1 MDLQQKSARER
12 VAEAGVNPINKL
24 GLAKSPFGSRSL
36 TERSQILRIARYAG
50 VTMVEH
56 TCLSVNKTPDA
67 YLAEIMKDPQK
78 FRMIAPAESKTPF
91 EAIQKSEMVEGEW
104 LYALRRPVELS
115 VRQANEAYG
124 GNWMPIA
131 FGLARGALHGID
143 RSRRLPPETEQ
154 DAKLAALKGQGAVR
168 SFEVSDRR
176 ELKLVEYEALSF
188 EWALVDVTSSP
199 WTEVPYVRAGTVTP
213 LTPVVASQEFLDL
226 PAQLKASHAV
236 AVEICKS
243 YLEQMKRGEAPKATV
258 EEELTQEAR
267 DEILDAISAG
277 MQVTD
282 IAALLGV
289 PPERVEA
296 VANPAPRPAPRKR
309 AARRSRKKAS
319 TT

>member
-12 VAEAGVNPINKL
+12 VAEQGINPVHKL
-24 GLAKSPFGSRSL
+24 GLAKSPFGSRAL

-50 VTMVEH
+50 ATMVEH
-56 TCLSVNKTPDA
+56 TCKSIGKTTTGF
-67 YLAEIMKDPQK
+67 LQELMKDPKK

-131 FGLARGALHGID
+131 FGLSRGALHGID

-154 DAKLAALKGQGAVR
+154 DAKLAALKGPGAVR

-176 ELKLVEYEALSF
+176 ELRLMEYEALSF

-199 WTEVPYVRAGTVTP
+199 WVEPPFVKAGTVTP
-213 LTPVVASQEFLDL
+213 MTPVVASQKFVDL
-226 PAQLKASHAV
+226 PAQMKASHAV
-236 AVEICKS
+236 ATEICRA
-243 YLEQMKRGEAPKATV
+243 YLEQLNRGDAPTAKV

-267 DEILDAISAG
+267 DEILDAINSG
-277 MQVTD
+277 MQARD
-282 IAALLGV
+282 IADLLGV
-289 PPERVEA
+289 SAEKVQA
-296 VANPAPRPAPRKR
+296 VASPPAPAPRRKR
-309 AARRSRKKAS
+309 SSRSRAKKA
-319 TT
+319 